1 MVQTDDRVS
10 GSTKWTQSMEVDQR
24 VLGGRVPWTRPR
36 QCWRTR
42 SQMVRCVILSKYNA
56 INLKFNDFI
65 DRKFL
70 FYFTVNSW
78 CNEAQCPSLLTVI
91 SDHAIVQELL
101 LLPSCVAVICAF
113 KVQGFFICHIIN
125 YTGYNQK

>member
-1 MVQTDDRVS
+1 MV
-10 GSTKWTQSMEVDQR
+10 G
-24 VLGGRVPWTRPR
+24 
-36 QCWRTR
+36 
-42 SQMVRCVILSKYNA
+42 CVILSKYNA
-56 INLKFNDFI
+56 INLNFNDFI

-91 SDHAIVQELL
+91 SGRAIVQELL

-113 KVQGFFICHIIN
+113 KVSLFV
-125 YTGYNQK
+125 T

>member
-1 MVQTDDRVS
+1 
-10 GSTKWTQSMEVDQR
+10 MEVDQR

-56 INLKFNDFI
+56 INLNFNDFI

-78 CNEAQCPSLLTVI
+78 RNEAQCPS
-91 SDHAIVQELL
+91 
-101 LLPSCVAVICAF
+101 C
-113 KVQGFFICHIIN
+113 
-125 YTGYNQK
+125 